1 MSTKIEATIED
12 LYAVEGKA
20 EIINGEIVYM
30 SPTGTLPNRAA
41 GNIYISLRGYERS
54 SGSDGHAFTDNTAFE
69 VNLPH
74 RKAFSPDAGFYHGEV
89 SMKFAKGAPVFA
101 VEVRSE
107 GDYGAAMEC
116 EMEQKRADYFA
127 CGTLVVWDVD
137 LISRDT
143 IRAFGKNDPDNP
155 RIFRRGGV
163 ANAEPAVP
171 GWTMAVDELF
181 V

>member
-41 GNIYISLRGYERS
+41 GNIYISLRGHERNS
-54 SGSDGHAFTDNTAFE
+54 DTDGHAVTDNTAFE
-69 VNLPH
+69 VDLPH
-74 RKAFSPDAGFYHGEV
+74 RKALSPDAAFYHGEM

-107 GDYGAAMEC
+107 NDYGTTMER
-116 EMEQKRADYFA
+116 EMAEKRADYFA

-137 LISRDT
+137 LLGRDT
-143 IRAFGKNDPDNP
+143 IRAFGKDDPDNP
-155 RIFRRGGV
+155 RIFRRGEV
-163 ANAEPAVP
+163 ADAEPAVP
-171 GWTMAVDELF
+171 GWTMAVDDLF
-181 V
+181 A